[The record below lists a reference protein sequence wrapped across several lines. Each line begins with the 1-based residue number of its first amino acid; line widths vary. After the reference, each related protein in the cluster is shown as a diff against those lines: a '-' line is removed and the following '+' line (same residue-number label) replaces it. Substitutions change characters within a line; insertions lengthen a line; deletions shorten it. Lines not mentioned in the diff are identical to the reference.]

1 MKTVKTLAVQT
12 EVEKFGFLR
21 KLALE
26 LGASEAAFIPANQV
40 VVENRVVLKCRL
52 GCKNYGK
59 TMACPPYSPTA
70 EEFRKIVSEYDHALF
85 MKFNSSAE
93 ADIDLRRN
101 LGKSEDDLPENLK
114 DKAQEFWSKWKDD
127 KKKLLTVVL
136 DLEKE
141 AAQQGYPL
149 AVGFVSGACEICEKC
164 NLEEGICLH
173 PDMAR
178 FSEEAVG
185 VNVHATAT
193 NAGIEMTVPFGK
205 NLASYALL
213 LID

>member
-1 MKTVKTLAVQT
+1 MVLQS

-21 KLALE
+21 KLALD
-26 LGASEAAFIPANQV
+26 LGASEAALIPASQV
-40 VVENRVVLKCRL
+40 VVENRVVLKCRV
-52 GCKNYGK
+52 GCNNYGK

-70 EEFRKIVSEYDHALF
+70 EDFRKIVSEYSYALF

-101 LGKSEDDLPENLK
+101 LGKSEADLPEDLK
-114 DKAQEFWSKWKDD
+114 GKAQEFWSKWKDD

-149 AVGFVSGACEICEKC
+149 AIGFVSGACQLCEKC
-164 NLEEGICLH
+164 NLEAGICLH

-185 VNVHATAT
+185 VNVHATAM
-193 NAGIEMTVPFGK
+193 NAGIEMTAPFGK
-205 NLASYALL
+205 NLASFALL